1 MNKVKVLSAAA
12 LANMTAVGF
21 AAAPALASTHSPAG
35 AAVGTATA
43 AVSTATAAVGT
54 ATAAVPSAG
63 RSHPGIT
70 FVPRG
75 SVTTATA
82 ATAAKLHGFVPRTA
96 KGVRPDTEVGCDNT
110 SPGHKMCLELE
121 GGGTYVSSVLEYFQG
136 TTGCHIPWIS
146 VSLNGTILKKYT
158 GGYQCS
164 GSLYGV
170 APHSYYAPGTNFCG
184 HFQNVAGK
192 VCEPI
197 R

>member
-1 MNKVKVLSAAA
+1 MNKAKTAKVLSAAA

-21 AAAPALASTHSPAG
+21 AAAPALASAHSPTG
-35 AAVGTATA
+35 AAVGA
-43 AVSTATAAVGT
+43 AA
-54 ATAAVPSAG
+54 AAVPSAG

-70 FVPRG
+70 FVPRS
-75 SVTTATA
+75 SVATA

-121 GGGTYVSSVLEYFQG
+121 GGGNYVSSVLEYFQG

-146 VSLNGTILKKYT
+146 VSLNGMTLDKYT

-164 GSLYGV
+164 GSIFGV
-170 APHSYYAPGTNFCG
+170 APHSYYPTGTDFCG
-184 HFQNVAGK
+184 HFQNVPGK
-192 VCEPI
+192 VCEPV